1 MQESSGQ
8 RPYGTP
14 RRSAR
19 RHAGRLGPI
28 LMFLLV
34 LGMGLVIAY
43 REIPVVRD
51 FLDGLIDP
59 SAHRAVLAC
68 REAALAAS
76 RSPEF
81 AVVAR
86 GGEAQATPGGFVV
99 RNLVVGEMVPG
110 EGEVRV
116 SHTCHVDREGT
127 VVQLHRSPPAER

>member
-1 MQESSGQ
+1 
-8 RPYGTP
+8 
-14 RRSAR
+14 
-19 RHAGRLGPI
+19 
-28 LMFLLV
+28 
-34 LGMGLVIAY
+34 VIAY